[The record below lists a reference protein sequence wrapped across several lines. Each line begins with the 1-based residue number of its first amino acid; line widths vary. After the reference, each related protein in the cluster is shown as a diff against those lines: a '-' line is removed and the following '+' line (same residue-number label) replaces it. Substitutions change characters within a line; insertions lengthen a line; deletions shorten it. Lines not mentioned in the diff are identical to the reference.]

1 MVAFEKY
8 FLKIHG
14 FYALKNIASSIIIIF
29 KLTNLNSFYRFRSNL
44 TKPY

>member
-14 FYALKNIASSIIIIF
+14 FYALKNIASSIIIF
-29 KLTNLNSFYRFRSNL
+29 KLTNLNSFYRFKSNL